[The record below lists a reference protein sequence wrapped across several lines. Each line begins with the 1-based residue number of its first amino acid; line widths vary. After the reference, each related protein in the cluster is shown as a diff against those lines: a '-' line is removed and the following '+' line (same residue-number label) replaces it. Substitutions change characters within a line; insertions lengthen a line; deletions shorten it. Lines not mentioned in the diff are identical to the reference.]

1 MGLDH
6 DLVTLAAFVM
16 LICSTGPIPELK
28 RRRGVD
34 MVPVAKNDFTALL
47 NVNDPS
53 LIALVHNFDASDC

>member
-1 MGLDH
+1 
-6 DLVTLAAFVM
+6 
-16 LICSTGPIPELK
+16 
-28 RRRGVD
+28 